1 MRALRDTRKYLT
13 RLRVP
18 TITSDYERT
27 AKQVAVYPLQEGT
40 SDSISHQLGRKNT
53 LADLV
58 EDLKS
63 KYSQPTRF
71 KFVNADTIYFLGTLE
86 DW

>member
-1 MRALRDTRKYLT
+1 MRALRGTTKYLK

-18 TITSDYERT
+18 TITSDYEGT
-27 AKQVAVYPLQEGT
+27 AVYPLQEGPSGT
-40 SDSISHQLGRKNT
+40 ISHQLGRKNT

-63 KYSQPTRF
+63 KYSQSTRF
-71 KFVNADTIYFLGTLE
+71 KFVNADTI
-86 DW
+86 

>member
-1 MRALRDTRKYLT
+1 MRALRDTRKYLK

-18 TITSDYERT
+18 TITSDNEGT
-27 AKQVAVYPLQEGT
+27 VKQAAVYPLQEGPPDT
-40 SDSISHQLGRKNT
+40 ISHQLGRKNT

-63 KYSQPTRF
+63 KYSQSTRF
-71 KFVNADTIYFLGTLE
+71 KFVNADTI
-86 DW
+86 